1 MRPNLKSALY
11 LLPSFPPNNFL
22 GDIADR
28 IACGLAIK
36 LRNSYFIFRDEW
48 KFMGDTFDLLARF
61 DVGRALAFDGI
72 ASTIEFSVPEVETD
86 DIEAYEEA
94 TVRIYCT

>member
-1 MRPNLKSALY
+1 
-11 LLPSFPPNNFL
+11 
-22 GDIADR
+22 
-28 IACGLAIK
+28 
-36 LRNSYFIFRDEW
+36 
-48 KFMGDTFDLLARF
+48 MGDTFDLLARF
-61 DVGRALAFDGI
+61 DVGRALTFDGI